1 MKWFHVS
8 TIISAMQSNNR
19 TLDLINKQLLL
30 LLIEARQYSSRS
42 FKRRRCLTQMIR
54 LIQQSNKLWHEHTPY
69 YEDALQQTWLFF
81 CQNVCEACTGKQF
94 DPSRSSMITWLN
106 QYLKWR
112 LQDFRIKTHQHR
124 ARMYSPSPLGTTDN
138 TNDVLTNLAAP
149 PDIPPLWNMTLH
161 WIKTDPAG
169 ILGKYHILNR
179 PDVTCQVLLLRRI
192 FSHRQWDEISLE
204 FDLPVSTLSS
214 FYQRKCLPAVRN
226 FAELQGF
233 L

>member
-1 MKWFHVS
+1 MEQVH
-8 TIISAMQSNNR
+8 IIKKNSGMQSNNR
-19 TLDLINKQLLL
+19 TLDSINKQLLL
-30 LLIEARQYSSRS
+30 ILFEAQKYSSNS

-54 LIQQSNKLWHEHTPY
+54 LIQQSNKLWYEHTPY

-81 CQNVCEACTGKQF
+81 CQNVCEARTGKQF

-112 LQDFRIKTHQHR
+112 LQDFRIQTHQR
-124 ARMYSPSPLGTTDN
+124 RTKIYSPSPLGTLDKA
-138 TNDVLTNLAAP
+138 NDVLTNLAAP
-149 PDIPPLWNMTLH
+149 PDIPPLWGMTLH
-161 WIKTDPAG
+161 WIETDPED
-169 ILGKYHILNR
+169 ILGRCHILNR

-204 FDLPVSTLSS
+204 FDVPVSTLSS
-214 FYQRKCLPAVRN
+214 FYQRKCLPALRN
-226 FAELQGF
+226 FAELEGF